1 MAQAPRGTAGL
12 EECAEAATQLGQ
24 KILFHLSSREC
35 KWSNKL
41 LSAQVMLYKKVV
53 MPESDTLCILE
64 REAPAVASGR
74 ARDDLDR
81 TINTKYFC
89 SLFFVLGFR
98 PLSSDL
104 LSKIFVKHIEYDC

>member
-64 REAPAVASGR
+64 RETPAVASGR
-74 ARDDLDR
+74 ALLRPGLQ
-81 TINTKYFC
+81 T
-89 SLFFVLGFR
+89 FVI
-98 PLSSDL
+98 SSAL
-104 LSKIFVKHIEYDC
+104 QNLCQAH